1 MMKAADFC
9 TKALYIAQHCKS
21 YYLWGTFGAPL
32 TGELIVQKAKQY
44 PAHYPDARRAKMAVC
59 AAQGNYWAFDCIGL
73 IKSILWGW
81 NGDRGRAYGGATYAA
96 NGVPDLDANTA
107 IERCS
112 GVSTSFAGIVPGEV
126 VWMRGHIGIY
136 IGGGRV
142 VEATAAWDSGVQVS
156 ACGNLGAITGL
167 HTRTW
172 VKHGKLPW
180 VDYSTTKKT
189 EDSEMVTK
197 KTISIDGKPYTVQ
210 AIEKDGEN
218 YIRLRSLEVAG
229 YGIRYDVASGT
240 ASLKAPQTRLVDA
253 ETQDMQTAIDKVQET
268 VGLSGDTMDYLLRYK
283 YGDALLIKLAAAMK

>member
-136 IGGGRV
+136 IGGGKV

-180 VDYSTTKKT
+180 VDYRTESKEDTEMTTKIR
-189 EDSEMVTK
+189 VL
-197 KTISIDGKPYTVQ
+197 IDGKPYTVDAINKDDTNYVKLRDLAQ
-210 AIEKDGEN
+210 AGYTVVYDAKTDMPIVTAPDTR
-218 YIRLRSLEVAG
+218 IVVTASTDDTDALRSA
-229 YGIRYDVASGT
+229 
-240 ASLKAPQTRLVDA
+240 
-253 ETQDMQTAIDKVQET
+253 
-268 VGLSGDTMDYLLRYK
+268 GLSEQTIDYLLRYR
-283 YGDALLIKLAAAMK
+283 YGDDLVRKLAAAMK